1 MKYHSHFHP
10 FLTSFALI
18 AASNLWKYM
27 SKLYIE
33 AKKTNVK
40 HLQANIFNFDSQVFE
55 VSVRFALSFADDDSE
70 WKPIDPR
77 LYEACFLGVE
87 LPTSVVRDTAEA
99 FL

>member
-1 MKYHSHFHP
+1 
-10 FLTSFALI
+10 
-18 AASNLWKYM
+18 M

-33 AKKTNVK
+33 AKKTNVSLVK
-40 HLQANIFNFDSQVFE
+40 HLQANISNFDSQLFE

-77 LYEACFLGVE
+77 LYEACFFGVE

-99 FL
+99 FFVTRQL